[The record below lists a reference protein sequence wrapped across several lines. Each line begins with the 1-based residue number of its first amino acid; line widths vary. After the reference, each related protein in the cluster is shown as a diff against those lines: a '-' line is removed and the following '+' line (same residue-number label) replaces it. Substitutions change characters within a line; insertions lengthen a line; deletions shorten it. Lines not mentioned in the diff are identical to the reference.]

1 MLIQVV
7 RGYLEPE
14 ETAFTTTPL
23 ELTEM
28 RQVGLEMVDQGVLE
42 TTSLP
47 QEQAA
52 LVRLVL

>member
-1 MLIQVV
+1 
-7 RGYLEPE
+7 
-14 ETAFTTTPL
+14 
-23 ELTEM
+23 M